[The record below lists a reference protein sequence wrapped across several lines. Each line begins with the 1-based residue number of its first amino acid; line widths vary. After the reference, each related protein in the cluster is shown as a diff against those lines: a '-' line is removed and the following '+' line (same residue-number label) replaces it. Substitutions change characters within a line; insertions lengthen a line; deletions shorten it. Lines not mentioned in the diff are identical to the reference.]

1 MTPATIKCTITNKH
15 YDLNNEQRMWIEKG
29 NDQTESKYNATVPLV
44 GKSNNFT
51 AGMDGCPTLIEF
63 MKFGEHHVNI
73 IEKIGATYHNFGTL
87 LLEDTDGSIM
97 GALEGEKRGNAEDIN
112 NAVLTR
118 WIRGEGRK
126 PTSWATLVTV
136 LEQCQLH
143 ALADMIRSVMA
154 TPGMDDCPTLN
165 DLMNFGKDHVNII
178 EEIGAT
184 YHKFGTFLLEDKP
197 GGSEEKAGSLPVG
210 TH

>member
-1 MTPATIKCTITNKH
+1 MNDK
-15 YDLNNEQRMWIEKG
+15 QRVWIEKRS
-29 NDQTESKYNATVPLV
+29 DQTES
-44 GKSNNFT
+44 
-51 AGMDGCPTLIEF
+51 MDDRPTLNDL
-63 MKFGEHHVNI
+63 MNFGKDHVNI
-73 IEKIGATYHNFGTL
+73 IEEIGATYHKFGTF
-87 LLEDTDGSIM
+87 LLEDKRGGKMEAI
-97 GALEGEKRGNAEDIN
+97 EREKRENAEDIN